1 MSPYC
6 HVRECHERSTG
17 QCFECG
23 LWHCAQHL
31 TRVSMPT
38 ANGGFEELMC
48 PECLETHLNVP
59 DRYGFI
65 TVNAMDALDEGL
77 MLG

>member
-1 MSPYC
+1 
-6 HVRECHERSTG
+6 
-17 QCFECG
+17 
-23 LWHCAQHL
+23 
-31 TRVSMPT
+31 MPT